1 MFGRPFAHHELD
13 EHINVKEAIAVHDA
27 LSILSW
33 PADVAAKLLVD
44 KTSVL
49 YCVAKGTS
57 KGFALNEAIGR
68 IKPVLNGRR
77 SSQCNISS
85 RGKIL
90 RIGSRAFSNEID

>member
-44 KTSVL
+44 NTSVL

-68 IKPVLNGRR
+68 IKACPQWAKIFSVQYIQSGKNPADW
-77 SSQCNISS
+77 IS
-85 RGKIL
+85 RL
-90 RIGSRAFSNEID
+90 FE